1 MSNVYEKVCMLD
13 DITVIIARF
22 KCSCYF

>member
-1 MSNVYEKVCMLD
+1 MSNVYEKVCMLV

-22 KCSCYF
+22 KCSCFF

>member
-1 MSNVYEKVCMLD
+1 MSNVYEKVCMLV